1 MHVCLCIIK
10 QSAQG
15 GDAYLANAPMV
26 VTEVEV
32 YPEFPLFIKGD
43 FLTVQ
48 VSILGQRLIIST
60 FEVFCKGPEIGI
72 SHLMPIEKAMRSP
85 KTRVSYGL

>member
-1 MHVCLCIIK
+1 MYEYLYIEENLNYVFICMWVHVCLCIIK

-15 GDAYLANAPMV
+15 GDAYLANAPVV

-43 FLTVQ
+43 FLKVQ
-48 VSILGQRLIIST
+48 VLILG
-60 FEVFCKGPEIGI
+60 
-72 SHLMPIEKAMRSP
+72 
-85 KTRVSYGL
+85 

>member
-1 MHVCLCIIK
+1 MYVSACVSVYN

-43 FLTVQ
+43 FLKVQ
-48 VSILGQRLIIST
+48 VLILG
-60 FEVFCKGPEIGI
+60 
-72 SHLMPIEKAMRSP
+72 
-85 KTRVSYGL
+85 